1 MTLPRIG
8 VSGVTREWEGAARTG
23 VNAAYVQ
30 SIVDAGAVP
39 LILSPLIGAAR
50 AAAALDGVDG
60 LVLTG
65 GEDIDPSFY
74 RDEPSPRLGTVDRER
89 DLFELALFAEA
100 RERGV
105 PVLGICRGL
114 QLINVALGGS
124 LWQDLPSE
132 RRPSG
137 QHAGA
142 DRRSARTHRVR
153 ILAQSRTALALGGGE
168 LEVNSFHHQGVR
180 NLGPALVASAWADDG
195 LVEAVESAVGDPW
208 LVAVQWHPEELSA
221 DAASPDRGLFTALVG
236 EARAAAIG
244 VRR

>member
-1 MTLPRIG
+1 MLPRIG
-8 VSGVTREWEGAARTG
+8 VSGVIREWEGAARTG

-30 SIVDAGAVP
+30 SVIDAGAVP
-39 LILSPLIGAAR
+39 LILSPLIGAAG
-50 AAAALDGVDG
+50 AAAALDGLDG
-60 LVLTG
+60 LVLSG
-65 GEDIDPSFY
+65 GEDIHPSFY
-74 RDEPSPRLGTVDRER
+74 REAPSPRLGTVDRER
-89 DLFELALFAEA
+89 DLLELALFAEA

-137 QHAGA
+137 KHAGA
-142 DRRSARTHRVR
+142 GRRSARTHRVR

-180 NLGPALVASAWADDG
+180 NLAPALMASAWADDG
-195 LVEAVESAVGDPW
+195 LIEAVEAAPGEPW
-208 LVAVQWHPEELSA
+208 LVAVQWHPEELA
-221 DAASPDRGLFTALVG
+221 HDAAAPDRGLFTALVG
-236 EARAAAIG
+236 EARAAAMG
-244 VRR
+244 LRR